1 MCANCYQ
8 KVRETDT
15 LNHIPCVNCHT
26 LNIIYAFDMCRKCYR
41 KTPQQRETG
50 NVYQKLYLL
59 RNPEKVENKRLWAKG
74 YYQRPEVK
82 EIKRVYYQLYNQK
95 PEVKA
100 RDRVGGRN
108 QNRIIR
114 YNKRHRNPH
123 GTKET

>member
-1 MCANCYQ
+1 
-8 KVRETDT
+8 
-15 LNHIPCVNCHT
+15 
-26 LNIIYAFDMCRKCYR
+26 MCRKCYR

-108 QNRIIR
+108 QNRIISTIKDTATALYKGNVTVVSFLKVNR
-114 YNKRHRNPH
+114 LVHSSKSD
-123 GTKET
+123 TK